1 MKFIKYVSL
10 EQNYTYLYC
19 CYVLQTTS
27 RVWAF
32 TIRSYQ

>member
-19 CYVLQTTS
+19 CYVYKQLPQSEHLQ
-27 RVWAF
+27 
-32 TIRSYQ
+32 